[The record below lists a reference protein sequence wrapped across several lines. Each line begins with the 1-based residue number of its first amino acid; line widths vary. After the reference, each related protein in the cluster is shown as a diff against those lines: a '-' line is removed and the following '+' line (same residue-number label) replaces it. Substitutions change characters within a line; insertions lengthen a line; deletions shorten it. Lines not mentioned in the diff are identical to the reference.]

1 MYKNTKRIIKT
12 FKNSKK
18 NKKKNRF
25 TWIGDGS
32 FFCGCIMREKEKEK
46 NKNNSDTVMVYN
58 NGIMVNKTTG
68 CEGGKEKIKIFF
80 LYSYSKK
87 WAKKAQILEIT
98 NGVIIIIIS
107 AMIIPV
113 FLILTSY
120 IDCHLKHKT
129 KYTILHQ
136 LAEHW

>member
-18 NKKKNRF
+18 NNKKNRF
-25 TWIGDGS
+25 PGIGDGS
-32 FFCGCIMREKEKEK
+32 FFVVAWWEKRKKKK
-46 NKNNSDTVMVYN
+46 NKNNSDAVMVYN

-113 FLILTSY
+113 FFNINIVYRLSFKTVLTNIYFALS
-120 IDCHLKHKT
+120 
-129 KYTILHQ
+129 
-136 LAEHW
+136 